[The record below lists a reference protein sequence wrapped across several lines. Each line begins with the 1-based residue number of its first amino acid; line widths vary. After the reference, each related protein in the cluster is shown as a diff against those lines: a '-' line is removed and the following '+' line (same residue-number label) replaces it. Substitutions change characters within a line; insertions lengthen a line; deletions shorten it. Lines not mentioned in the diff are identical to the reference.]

1 MLVEVINS
9 DLSTLNPV
17 YAPEH
22 EESVVAFYSDL
33 VANNKV
39 MSVKIKFDDGR
50 VLHMVEA
57 QRDDG
62 SYHVPGLFPDRIAVN

>member
-1 MLVEVINS
+1 MLVEIINA
-9 DLSTLNPV
+9 DGSTLNPV
-17 YAPEH
+17 FSPEH
-22 EESVVAFYSDL
+22 EKTVVAFYSDL

-57 QRDDG
+57 
-62 SYHVPGLFPDRIAVN
+62 